1 MPDPARLL
9 RTLKQAIQA
18 FKNTPGRR
26 GLMIYPD
33 RADEMMV
40 VGDLHGSVE
49 NFRLVLKRAELASH
63 AGRHLVLQE
72 LIHGPFR
79 YPGGGDRSHQLV
91 DLVAALKCQYPDRV
105 HLILANH
112 ELSQCKFQ
120 DIAKTEGD
128 LNALFREGVAAAYG
142 AEARSIYAA
151 YLELFVALP
160 VGLKTSN
167 RVFVSHSLPSAARLT
182 GFELAILE
190 RDSHD
195 ENEFRPGGAVHA
207 LLWGRDTSPTNVKAF
222 LHRVDADWLITGHIP
237 CSEGFLHPNDKQVIL
252 DAQGTPACYSL
263 CSVRRPLSHSDLIG
277 SVATL

>member
-9 RTLKQAIQA
+9 RTLKQATQA
-18 FKNTPGRR
+18 FRSTPGRR
-26 GLMIYPD
+26 GLMIYPSN
-33 RADEMMV
+33 AGEMMI

-63 AGRHLVLQE
+63 PGRHLVLQE

-79 YPGGGDRSHQLV
+79 YSGGGDKSHQLV
-91 DLVAALKCQYPDRV
+91 DLAAALKCQYPDRV

-112 ELSQCKFQ
+112 ELSQCRFQ
-120 DIAKTEGD
+120 DIAKIEGD

-151 YLELFVALP
+151 YLELFAALP
-160 VGLKTSN
+160 VALRTSN
-167 RVFVSHSLPSAARLT
+167 RVFISHSLPSAARLP

-195 ENEFRPGGAVHA
+195 ENEFRPGGPIHA
-207 LLWGRDTSPTNVKAF
+207 LLWGRDTSATNVEAF
-222 LHRVDADWLITGHIP
+222 LQRVDADWLITGHIP
-237 CSEGFLHPNDKQVIL
+237 CPEGFLSPNDRQVIL
-252 DAQGTPACYSL
+252 DAQSTPACYSL
-263 CSVRRPLSHSDLIG
+263 FSVIRPLSYSDLLN